1 MFFENQLNCK
11 FIRYNPDAK
20 DFTTERVLNKIFQ
33 CIYQKRFL

>member
-20 DFTTERVLNKIFQ
+20 YFTTERVLNKIFQ